1 MPANPTFK
9 ASYAEWSTV
18 LDALHNYAAHLAS
31 TISGIEDEDKHLIA
45 YDDLERLDRIIP
57 SFERQFQAYMDQ
69 TAAALDESAS
79 APPS

>member
-9 ASYAEWSTV
+9 ASYAEWRTV
-18 LDALHNYAAHLAS
+18 LDALHHYAAHLAA
-31 TISGIEDEDKHLIA
+31 TISGVEDADKHLIA

-57 SFERQFQAYMDQ
+57 SFERQFQTYMDQ